1 MTTLTSGSP
10 LPPAPPATDG
20 AGHRWLDWAR
30 DATDVYLRARVGG
43 LNEQVRRVI
52 GYHFGWWDE
61 HGAPLGAGWGKAV
74 RPTLV
79 LLSARATGADPAVAL
94 RSAAAVQLTHD
105 FSLLHDDIIDADT
118 MRRHRATAW
127 RTFGIPAALLAG
139 DAMLVLAN
147 SLAVE
152 EPDGGRALELL
163 NGAVQTFLAS
173 QFEDVGF
180 EQRTDVSV
188 DECTAMAR
196 GKTGALIGAAC
207 AMGCLAGG
215 GTADQVEHLL
225 SFGTRLGLAF
235 QHTDDLLGIW
245 GDPQVT
251 GKPVGA
257 DVRSRKKSLPVVAAL
272 TSGTSAADELAAL
285 YRETAP
291 AGPAEVERTTRLLE
305 EAGGRTWTAAR
316 ADSHLAGALGHLRA
330 AGLTPQGT
338 TTLEHVADL
347 LVHRDH

>member
-1 MTTLTSGSP
+1 MTTLIPGSP
-10 LPPAPPATDG
+10 RPPAPPESDG
-20 AGHRWLDWAR
+20 AGRQWLDWAR
-30 DATDVYLRARVGG
+30 DTTDVYLRARVGG

-61 HGAPLGAGWGKAV
+61 HGAPLEAGWGKAV

-79 LLSARATGADPAVAL
+79 LLSARATGADPAVAV

-105 FSLLHDDIIDADT
+105 SSLLHDDIIDADT
-118 MRRHRATAW
+118 TRRHRATAW

-139 DAMLVLAN
+139 DAMLALAN
-147 SLAVE
+147 SLVVE

-180 EQRTDVSV
+180 EQRTDVSL

-196 GKTGALIGAAC
+196 GKTGALIGASC

-215 GTADQVEHLL
+215 GTPHQMEHMLA
-225 SFGTRLGLAF
+225 FGTLLGLAF

-245 GDPQVT
+245 GDPRVT

-257 DVRSRKKSLPVVAAL
+257 DVQSRKKSLPVVAAL
-272 TSGTSAADELAAL
+272 TSGTPAGAELSAF
-285 YRETAP
+285 YRETAAP
-291 AGPAEVERTTRLLE
+291 GPAEVERTTRLLE
-305 EAGGRTWTAAR
+305 EAGGRAWTTAR
-316 ADSHLAGALGHLRA
+316 ADSYLAGALGHLRA
-330 AGLTPQGT
+330 AGLTVQGT
-338 TTLEHVADL
+338 TTLEHVAGL

>member
-1 MTTLTSGSP
+1 MTTLAPGSP
-10 LPPAPPATDG
+10 PPPAAD
-20 AGHRWLDWAR
+20 AAVRQWLDWAR
-30 DATDVYLRARVGG
+30 DTTDGYLRARVGG

-79 LLSARATGADPAVAL
+79 LLSTRAMGADPAVAV
-94 RSAAAVQLTHD
+94 RSAAAVQLAHD

-118 MRRHRATAW
+118 TRRHRATAW

-139 DAMLVLAN
+139 DAMLALAD

-180 EQRTDVSV
+180 EQRTDVSL

-215 GTADQVEHLL
+215 GTADQVERLL
-225 SFGTRLGLAF
+225 AFGTRLGLAF

-272 TSGTSAADELAAL
+272 TSGTPAGAELAAF
-285 YRETAP
+285 YRQTTEP
-291 AGPAEVERTTRLLE
+291 GPAEVARATRLLD